1 MLNIF
6 KNKNVI
12 TDEMKELYH
21 LRDVVKVLEL
31 QNVELEKRIVAL
43 EKVVFALK
51 ENVKDEK
58 QIKAVS
64 KAKKWLQGYPDE
76 SDKVE

>member
-6 KNKNVI
+6 KKKNVI
-12 TDEMKELYH
+12 TDDMKELYL
-21 LRDVVKVLEL
+21 LRDMVKILEL
-31 QNVELEKRIVAL
+31 QNVELEKRIVAI

-51 ENVKDEK
+51 ENVKEEK
-58 QIKAVS
+58 QIKALS
-64 KAKKWLQGYPDE
+64 KTKKWLQSYPDE

>member
-6 KNKNVI
+6 KKKNVI
-12 TDEMKELYH
+12 TDEMKDIYF
-21 LRDVVKVLEL
+21 LRDRVSLLET
-31 QNVELEKRIVAL
+31 QKVELEKRIVEL

-58 QIKAVS
+58 QTKSIS
-64 KAKKWLQGYPDE
+64 KTKKWLQGYPDE
-76 SDKVE
+76 SEKVE

>member
-1 MLNIF
+1 
-6 KNKNVI
+6 
-12 TDEMKELYH
+12 MKELYH

>member
-1 MLNIF
+1 MLKIF
-6 KNKNVI
+6 KKENVL
-12 TDEMKELYH
+12 TDEMKELYF
-21 LRDVVKVLEL
+21 LRDRVSLLET
-31 QNVELEKRIVAL
+31 QNVELEKRIVEL

-51 ENVKDEK
+51 DNVKEEK
-58 QIKAVS
+58 QAKSIS

>member
-1 MLNIF
+1 
-6 KNKNVI
+6 
-12 TDEMKELYH
+12 MKELYF
-21 LRDVVKVLEL
+21 LRDRVSLLET
-31 QNVELEKRIVAL
+31 QNVELEKRIVEL

-51 ENVKDEK
+51 DNVKEEK
-58 QIKAVS
+58 QAKSIS

>member
-21 LRDVVKVLEL
+21 LRDVVKILEL

-58 QIKAVS
+58 QSKAVS